1 MANLKQRLILYFA
14 ALMALVLLALGAP
27 VLAVSGDYGVNTGAS
42 AQSSSCGGTSQP
54 PCTLNWHGY
63 GLTFVH
69 VESNGDIEYQFDD
82 FDCTVWEHSDGT
94 FSGRGPEC
102 DQYQPPN

>member
-1 MANLKQRLILYFA
+1 MSDFKLRLMILCA
-14 ALMALVLLALGAP
+14 ALI
-27 VLAVSGDYGVNTGAS
+27 VLAGLVSLPPALAVGGDYGVTTGGAAAS
-42 AQSSSCGGTSQP
+42 SNCGGTSQP
-54 PCTLNWHGY
+54 ACTLNWHGY

-82 FDCTVWEHSDGT
+82 FNCTVWQHSDGT
-94 FSGRGPEC
+94 YSGRGPEC